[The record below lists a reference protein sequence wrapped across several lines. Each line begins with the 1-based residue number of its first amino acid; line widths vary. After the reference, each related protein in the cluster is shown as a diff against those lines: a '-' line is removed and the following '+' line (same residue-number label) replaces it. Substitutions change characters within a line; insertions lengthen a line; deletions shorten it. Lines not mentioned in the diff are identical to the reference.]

1 MPWKSPEP
9 GKRRRGEKRGQ
20 TEAGGSAHGGRGGC
34 GDRQLGVRSAQGQGG
49 TEDQGLG
56 SEGEGHLMKSR
67 NAQISVDTRPSRLL
81 LSALVPK
88 SKSLRGCGGHA
99 RVPEPIKGRLP
110 LMGRS
115 GTFRGALPRPPSR
128 KAAACVAFVSLR
140 PSAPLAVRSRL
151 PLSRGGAEAPTL

>member
-1 MPWKSPEP
+1 ME
-9 GKRRRGEKRGQ
+9 GGEAVVTGSS
-20 TEAGGSAHGGRGGC
+20 GSAA
-34 GDRQLGVRSAQGQGG
+34 LGVRSAQGQGG

-88 SKSLRGCGGHA
+88 SKSLRGCGGRA

-110 LMGRS
+110 LTGRS
-115 GTFRGALPRPPSR
+115 GHSGVLCLDPP
-128 KAAACVAFVSLR
+128 AAKL
-140 PSAPLAVRSRL
+140 PLAW
-151 PLSRGGAEAPTL
+151 PLFLSVQVPLWQSGPACH